1 MLKNLQPRW
10 RNVGLAVVGGLFL
23 WFAWSVRSA
32 LNPLGLGLLFAY
44 MLHPMV
50 ASLEA
55 RGWSRK
61 LAVNVIFGATFI
73 GVTLT
78 LLVLLQQ
85 GHKLWTDLTT
95 PPPPAVAGAEPEPS
109 VLGLLDR
116 RIENGVAAVVGWA
129 DGLGLSLGEEEEGAG
144 ATGVEGEPAERTFTL
159 EKAFAELQGWFA
171 EEDRLASAGQA
182 GLKAAGGAWAVVRRL
197 FGSLLSLGLYLMLVP
212 IYTWFLLFELDRIST
227 FVRTYLPRRER
238 QRFSRIGSQIT
249 EMLGNFFRGRMLVCL
264 LKGLILAVA
273 MWMLGIPYAFLLGV
287 LSGFLSLIP
296 FVGPTIGYG
305 VAFLLALI
313 NHSLVDAAWR
323 MALVYTVGELLEG
336 YVLLPRVVGDSLGLH
351 PVVVVASLMVFGAAL
366 GMFGMLLALP
376 ITAAA
381 VILVRELVLPA
392 LKDFAEERSLP
403 SG

>member
-1 MLKNLQPRW
+1 VLKNLQPRW
-10 RNVGLAVVGGLFL
+10 RNVGLALVGILLL

-61 LAVNVIFGATFI
+61 LAVNVIFGAAFA

-78 LLVLLQQ
+78 LLVLVQQ
-85 GHKLWTDLTT
+85 GHELWTDLATSKE
-95 PPPPAVAGAEPEPS
+95 GEPS
-109 VLGLLDR
+109 VLAVLDR
-116 RIENGVAAVVGWA
+116 RLENGFNATVAWIEDKGV
-129 DGLGLSLGEEEEGAG
+129 DIGEEGLESER
-144 ATGVEGEPAERTFTL
+144 EPTERTFTL
-159 EKAFAELQGWFA
+159 QKGFEQLQSWFL
-171 EEDRLASAGQA
+171 EEGHLASAGQA
-182 GLKAAGGAWAVVRRL
+182 GLKAAGGAWAVLRRV
-197 FGSLLSLGLYLMLVP
+197 FGSILTFALYAMLVP
-212 IYTWFLLFELDRIST
+212 IYTWFLLFELERISN

-273 MWMLGIPYAFLLGV
+273 MWLLGIPYAFLLGI

-305 VAFLLALI
+305 LAFLLALI
-313 NHSLVDAAWR
+313 QHSILDAAWR
-323 MALVYTVGELLEG
+323 MVLVYTVGELLEG

-392 LKDFAEERSLP
+392 LKDFAEERSAP

>member
-1 MLKNLQPRW
+1 MLSGLQPRW
-10 RNVGLAVVGGLFL
+10 RNTALALIAILGL

-61 LAVNVIFGATFI
+61 LAVNVIFGATFAL
-73 GVTLT
+73 GTLT
-78 LLVLLQQ
+78 LLVLAQQ
-85 GHKLWTDLTT
+85 GHRLWTDLATSPAGGGPSMLAT
-95 PPPPAVAGAEPEPS
+95 LDQRIDSGLTWVATRADELGLELGDEEPAPPGEAGEAGEAVAP
-109 VLGLLDR
+109 
-116 RIENGVAAVVGWA
+116 
-129 DGLGLSLGEEEEGAG
+129 
-144 ATGVEGEPAERTFTL
+144 VERGFTL
-159 EKAFAELQGWFA
+159 EQAFGELQQWFA
-171 EEDRLASAGQA
+171 QEEHLAQA
-182 GLKAAGGAWAVVRRL
+182 GEAGLRAAGGAWALLRRL
-197 FGSLLSLGLYLMLVP
+197 FGSILIFGLYAMLVP
-212 IYTWFLLFELDRIST
+212 IYTWFLLFELERIST
-227 FVRTYLPRRER
+227 FVHTYTPHGER
-238 QRFSRIGSQIT
+238 QRFARIGSQIT

-264 LKGLILAVA
+264 LKGLILAAA
-273 MWMLGIPYAFLLGV
+273 MWMLGVPYAFLLGV

-305 VAFLLALI
+305 LAFLLALI
-313 NHSLVDAAWR
+313 QHELWPAVWRIAA
-323 MALVYTVGELLEG
+323 VYTVGELLEG

-392 LKDFAEERSLP
+392 LKDFVDERSAP